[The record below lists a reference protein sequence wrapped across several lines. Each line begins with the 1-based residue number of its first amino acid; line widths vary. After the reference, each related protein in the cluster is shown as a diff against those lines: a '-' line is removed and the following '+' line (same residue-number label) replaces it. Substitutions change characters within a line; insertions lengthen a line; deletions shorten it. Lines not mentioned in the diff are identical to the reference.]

1 MKMGRLVSKIT
12 SIIVPV
18 LAWMFVVSAS
28 LVLSAC
34 GGQALKPAVSPA
46 LTEPRD
52 EQQSR
57 QAVLVAQLLYEAN
70 EALLRNRLTKPAYD
84 NAYDRYQKV
93 LRIDPANDSAKTGI
107 KRIGRRY
114 LSLAKEADR
123 RGDRAKARH
132 YVGIAATV
140 DPDYPAIAHMRAYLS
155 VDEEKKTSAANV
167 YYLSRSDLAAR
178 NAAIKSQLGDIAR
191 RAQGI
196 DSRLLIVGSNDA
208 ESRWIYQQ
216 MRSATSNYRLRGNIE
231 RGARPKVVL
240 LDAPLQAGP

>member
-1 MKMGRLVSKIT
+1 MKMGRVISKIT

-34 GGQALKPAVSPA
+34 SGQALKSTVSQTQP
-46 LTEPRD
+46 EPRD
-52 EQQSR
+52 EERSR
-57 QAVLVAQLLYEAN
+57 QAVLIAQLLYEAN

-93 LRIDPANDSAKTGI
+93 LRIDPANESAQTGI

-132 YVGIAATV
+132 YVAVAARI
-140 DPDYPAIAHMRAYLS
+140 DPGYPAIAHMQAYLS
-155 VDEEKKTSAANV
+155 VAEEKKAPAANV
-167 YYLSRSDLAAR
+167 YYLSHSDLRAR
-178 NAAIKSQLGDIAR
+178 NEAIKNQLGDIAR
-191 RAQGI
+191 RAQRI
-196 DSRLLIVGSNDA
+196 DSRLLIVGKNDA

-216 MRSATSNYRLRGNIE
+216 MRAATSNYRLRGNIE
-231 RGARPKVVL
+231 RGDRPKVVL
-240 LDAPLQAGP
+240 LDAPLEASP